1 MSQDTDLKATIESR
15 LFAVSG
21 FPDANHRAIEDETF
35 GPPDLSTA
43 WAAVYHR
50 LGVEQLKTLPAS
62 GGRLWK
68 FGFTQVDLNVPF
80 EAGRASLDT
89 LADAIRAAF
98 PARLMLSVGGIG
110 LEVRSS
116 QRFGMQ
122 RRSGWLWDHV
132 DIYWTLR
139 ATNPAF

>member
-1 MSQDTDLKATIESR
+1 MSQDTDLKTTIESR

-21 FPDANHRAIEDETF
+21 FPDANHRAIEDASF
-35 GPPDLSTA
+35 VPPDASST
-43 WAAVYHR
+43 WAVIHHR
-50 LGVEQLKTLPAS
+50 LGAEQLKTLPAS

-68 FGFTQVDLNVPF
+68 FGFSQVDLMVPL
-80 EAGRASLDT
+80 EAGRGALDT
-89 LADAIRAAF
+89 LADAVRAAF

-110 LEVRSS
+110 LEVRAS
-116 QRFGMQ
+116 QRSGMQ
-122 RRSGWLWDHV
+122 RRGGWLWDHV